1 MKKFYSFFAVLIL
14 FIAVAGSASAQ
25 GVTQNTAPAFRI
37 SKVAMAITNVD
48 AMVAFYRNVFNI
60 DFRAV
65 DIGNGVKLYM
75 GTFSG
80 MDILFAPNEIANVK
94 AEQSRMQFDIMVP
107 SLKDAKTQ
115 AEASGGSVREER
127 EEAGRMIATLVD
139 PDGNTIVVIEKKS

>member
-1 MKKFYSFFAVLIL
+1 MKFYSFF
-14 FIAVAGSASAQ
+14 IALVFSITVAWGSASAQ
-25 GVTQNTAPAFRI
+25 TQAQNPAPTFRI
-37 SKVAMAITNVD
+37 SKVAMAVTNVD
-48 AMVAFYRNVFNI
+48 AMVAFYRNVFKI

-139 PDGNTIVVIEKKS
+139 PDGNTIVVIEKK